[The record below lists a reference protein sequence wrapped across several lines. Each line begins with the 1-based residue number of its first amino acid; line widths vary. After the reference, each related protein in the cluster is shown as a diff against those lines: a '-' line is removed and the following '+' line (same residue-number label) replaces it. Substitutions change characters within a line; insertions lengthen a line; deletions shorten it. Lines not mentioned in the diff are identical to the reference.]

1 MNRSKAVRRR
11 GRRAAA
17 SVVSTSIVLAL
28 GAQAASAAPT
38 PGQGPTSSQ
47 TPYLTAVAPGVQVQ
61 SVMTVGDMPNGTAP
75 TGGTYRMVGIP
86 DGLGQFDNGNGTY
99 TLVMNHELG
108 NTVGVARAHGAIG
121 SFVSRWVIDKNTNAV
136 QSGSDQIQTI
146 INANT
151 LSVMADGTGVVSP
164 DYAVNRLCSADL
176 PAVSAFYN
184 SQTGKGSQAR
194 IFMNGEE
201 AGNEGKAFG
210 HVLTGP
216 DAGKSYYLPSL
227 GRFSWENSV
236 ANPGSGD
243 KTFVIGT
250 DDSTPGQVYVYLG
263 DKKTT
268 GTSEVDKAGLVGG
281 TLFGVK
287 VTGVPLED
295 TPANVARNGG
305 IASGTAFT
313 LASLGD
319 ASALTGAQIQTNSV
333 AAGVTEF
340 LRPEDGTWDASD
352 PTKFYFVTTDRIDTV
367 KDGIG
372 TQIARS
378 RLYRLTFDS
387 ITNPTGGT
395 IDMLLDGT
403 EAQNMLD
410 NMTSDGLGH
419 LILQEDPGNAAH
431 NAKVWQYDIATDT
444 LKLLLKSDVARF
456 GDTPAVPATSPFNL
470 DEETSGVIPAFDT
483 LGQGWFLLNVQAHY
497 AITGELVEGGQML
510 AFYNPDSDNTPSPVV
525 PEVPFA
531 PILAVS
537 ALALLGG
544 AVIVRRRTTLA
555 L

>member
-1 MNRSKAVRRR
+1 MNRSRAVRRR

-47 TPYLTAVAPGVQVQ
+47 TPYLVAVAPGVQVQ
-61 SVMTVGDMPNGTAP
+61 SIMTVGDDPNGAGP
-75 TGGTYRMVGIP
+75 TGGGYRMVGIP
-86 DGLGQFDNGNGTY
+86 DGLGQLDNGNGTY
-99 TLVMNHELG
+99 TLFMNHELG
-108 NTVGVARAHGAIG
+108 STSGIARAHGSAG

-136 QSGSDQIQTI
+136 QSGSDLIQTV

-151 LSVMADGTGVVSP
+151 LSVMADGAGAVSP
-164 DYAVNRLCSADL
+164 DYAINRLCSADL

-184 SQTGKGSQAR
+184 AQSGKGSQER

-201 AGNEGKAFG
+201 SGDEGKAFG

-227 GRFSWENSV
+227 GKFSWENSV
-236 ANPGSGD
+236 ASPGSGD
-243 KTFVIGT
+243 KTVVIGT
-250 DDSTPGQVYVYLG
+250 DDSTPGQVYVYIG

-268 GTSEVDKAGLVGG
+268 GSSEVDKAGLVGG

-287 VTGVPLED
+287 VDGGAPQSEVSATGFG
-295 TPANVARNGG
+295 AA
-305 IASGTAFT
+305 T
-313 LASLGD
+313 LPFSLVNLGD
-319 ASALTGAQIQTNSV
+319 VAAKTGATLQSESV
-333 AAGVTEF
+333 TAGVTNF
-340 LRPEDGTWDASD
+340 LRPEDGQFDPAD
-352 PTKFYFVTTDRIDTV
+352 PTKFYFVTTN
-367 KDGIG
+367 GFG
-372 TQIARS
+372 SPS
-378 RLYRLTFDS
+378 RLFRLNLNS
-387 ITNPTGGT
+387 ASNPTGGT

-403 EAQNMLD
+403 EGQQMLD
-410 NMTSDGLGH
+410 NMTMDGLGH
-419 LILQEDPGNAAH
+419 VILQEDPGNQTH
-431 NAKVWQYDIATDT
+431 IAKIWQYDIGTDT
-444 LKLLLKSDVARF
+444 MKVLMEHDTNRF
-456 GDTPAVPATSPFNL
+456 ITGAPNFLTQ
-470 DEETSGVIPAFDT
+470 DEESSGVIPAFDI
-483 LGQGWFLLNVQAHY
+483 LGPGWFLADVQAHY
-497 AITGELVEGGQML
+497 NIAGELVQGGQLL